1 MSQIS
6 DLESRLIAELRADG
20 RAPIAAL
27 AERLRVSR
35 TTVSRSIDRLV
46 AGGVIIG
53 FTVRTRDATA
63 DDRVRAVSFIE
74 VQGYTTEQVITSLRG
89 LPEIMRLH
97 TTNGGWDLVAEM
109 SCRDLSAF
117 DDLLR
122 RIRAIRGVMNSET
135 SLLLSSVV
143 R

>member
-6 DLESRLIAELRADG
+6 ELESRLIAELRADG

-27 AERLRVSR
+27 AERLGVSR

-46 AGGVIIG
+46 ARGVIIG
-53 FTVRTRDATA
+53 FTVRTRDSTA
-63 DDRVRAVSFIE
+63 DERVRAISFIE
-74 VQGYTTEQVITSLRG
+74 VQGYTTDQVISSLRG
-89 LPEIMRLH
+89 LPEIMGLH
-97 TTNGGWDLVAEM
+97 TTNGGWDLVAEV
-109 SCRDLSAF
+109 SCRDLQAF
-117 DDLLR
+117 DELLR

>member
-1 MSQIS
+1 MTQIS
-6 DLESRLIAELRADG
+6 ELESRLIAELRADG

-27 AERLRVSR
+27 AERLGVSR

-46 AGGVIIG
+46 ARGVIIG
-53 FTVRTRDATA
+53 FTVRTRDSTA

-74 VQGYTTEQVITSLRG
+74 VQGYTTDQVISSLRG
-89 LPEIMRLH
+89 LPEIMGLH
-97 TTNGGWDLVAEM
+97 TTNGGWDLVAEI
-109 SCRDLSAF
+109 SCRDLKAF